1 MSSSRH
7 RRDIVTPRRLVV
19 AVLLLATV
27 WTAGIFVVPWLVGAT
42 GAETGFLRLLY
53 QPVCHQLAER
63 SLQVAGESTAVCSR
77 CTGLYLGGA
86 LGLLVMAVTMT
97 PLRGSRL
104 TWLLAASAPTLIDVG
119 ARVAG
124 LPGLPDVP
132 RLLVALPA
140 GAVLGMLLGEALS
153 DLGDR
158 AREPLSGRP
167 VELSDTTANGMGWVS
182 RARPGGNR

>member
-1 MSSSRH
+1 MSSSWI

-19 AVLLLATV
+19 AVSLLACI
-27 WTAGIFVVPWLVGAT
+27 WTARIFVVPWLAGTT
-42 GAETGFLRLLY
+42 GVETGFLKLCY

-63 SLQVAGESTAVCSR
+63 SLEVAGEPTAVCSR
-77 CTGLYLGGA
+77 CAGLYLGGA

-119 ARVAG
+119 VRVVG
-124 LPGLPDVP
+124 LPGLPNLP
-132 RLLVALPA
+132 RMLVALPA
-140 GAVLGMLLGEALS
+140 GVVLGMLLGEALA

-158 AREPLSGRP
+158 KP
-167 VELSDTTANGMGWVS
+167 VELSETTPNEMGWMS